1 MKYICS
7 YSGIP
12 LEVSH
17 FSSVLSITDS
27 TNLELIHPIFHLP
40 HSRLIGGLFRY
51 EQDKDIDARYIKS
64 KCLDTDSTKLLFL
77 ALLNS
82 TTLIEWRCPAQVS
95 LATCNKYMHRL
106 ASLSISLLTVPNIHK
121 YFPRF
126 VIDSDTCT
134 LPRIKEWLSTWEEA
148 KEELSTG
155 QRNYYRNQDIAAK
168 ERALAAI
175 LSNASRD
182 TTKYASRLA
191 SWVRD
196 AAAFPTYDVTVL
208 GVSGKPETISCADY
222 WVQLIKAAGNPKT
235 NVFSLDKGDILDIL
249 DHLEDN
255 LELGT
260 VYSNA
265 IWKLL
270 ENTIDRIDN
279 FLGIDFENPYTITSS
294 NTTINAINK
303 EEIAVITNII
313 ADVDINLGAPVRAN
327 YPTAVSYLQA
337 MAKYRLAITQSSAQ
351 SAQSQESK

>member
-7 YSGIP
+7 YSGLP

-17 FSSVLSITDS
+17 FSSQLSITDS
-27 TNLELIHPIFHLP
+27 ANLELIHPIFYLP
-40 HSRLIGGLFRY
+40 HSRLLGGLFRY
-51 EQDKDIDARYIKS
+51 EQDSSIAT

-82 TTLIEWRCPAQVS
+82 TTLIEWRCPAEVS

-106 ASLSISLLTVPNIHK
+106 AALSISLLTVPNLHR

-148 KEELSTG
+148 KDELATG

-175 LSNASRD
+175 LSSNSRD
-182 TTKYASRLA
+182 TTRYANRLA
-191 SWVRD
+191 NWVRD
-196 AAAFPTYDVTVL
+196 AAAFPTYDVTIL
-208 GVSGKPETISCADY
+208 SPTGTKETISCADY
-222 WVQLIKAAGNPKT
+222 WVSIIKQAGNPKT
-235 NVFSLDKGDILDIL
+235 NIFTLDKGDILDIL

-260 VYSNA
+260 IYSNA

-270 ENTIDRIDN
+270 ENTISKMDN
-279 FLGIDFENPYTITSS
+279 FLGIDFENPYTISS
-294 NTTINAINK
+294 DNTDINTINTNEAAAI
-303 EEIAVITNII
+303 AAITAN
-313 ADVDINLGAPVRAN
+313 VDISSIPVKSD
-327 YPTAVSYLQA
+327 YPTTVAYLQA
-337 MAKYRLAITQSSAQ
+337 LAKYRLAQSTQSQSQ
-351 SAQSQESK
+351 SASASGSNQS